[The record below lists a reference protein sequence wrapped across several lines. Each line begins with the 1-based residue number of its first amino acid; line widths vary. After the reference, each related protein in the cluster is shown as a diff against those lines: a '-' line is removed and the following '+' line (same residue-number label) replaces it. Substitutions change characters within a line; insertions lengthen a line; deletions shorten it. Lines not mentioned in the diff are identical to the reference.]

1 MPSHDHQEGAGRNP
15 CMVIFDLPVVM
26 AEMQV
31 ATVDLASGLR
41 GS

>member
-1 MPSHDHQEGAGRNP
+1 
-15 CMVIFDLPVVM
+15 VIFDLPVVM